1 MTPETIE
8 PIVIYLLTFFMGVL
22 GLVVFGSRRRVGQL
36 KQSSVEIHQ
45 EERRV
50 FDFLHG
56 LGAAFSEGVPSGE
69 LNRLIVEGGA
79 HILKADGGALY
90 LADRSGQNLVPSFL
104 AKGCPPLVLLPPNL
118 AAGIREGTGG
128 QAVDS
133 FLRLQAIPVGNS
145 LLGEACNWINPR
157 LLSAP
162 EKPQGKERGKEKP
175 GMSVESDEQHQLPGV
190 FVDQGL
196 ESVMLGPLHYRGKLL
211 GVLALAKGRGSA
223 PFSEAKKE
231 LFQAILEQSAFA
243 LFNQAIYLQAGEKHA
258 LDHDLQIAREIQ
270 KILLPSD
277 PPELSGFEIS
287 GLNLPARTLSGDY
300 FDYLPVDDD
309 HLGIA
314 IADVSG
320 KGVPASL
327 IMAMCRSAVR
337 SQSPGHLSPAVVL
350 RAVNRQLYPD
360 MKEDMFISMAYVV
373 VNRHTGEAL
382 LARAGHDAPLIYRA
396 ATHEVERLNPK
407 GMAVGIDSG
416 GVFDRFCTDF
426 PFRFAQ
432 GDLLLLYTDGLTEAL
447 DAEGNEFG
455 VERLTG
461 ELLESA
467 HDGAVETLHRLARS
481 VQAFSEGQPQHDDIT
496 LIGLQ
501 KI

>member
-1 MTPETIE
+1 MMIQTIE
-8 PIVIYLLTFFMGVL
+8 TLVIALMTLVMGVL
-22 GLVVFGSRRRVGQL
+22 GFIVFGSTRRVGQL
-36 KQSSVEIHQ
+36 RKSSAEIHQ
-45 EERRV
+45 EEKRV

-56 LGAAFSEGVPSGE
+56 LGAAFAEGVPSTE
-69 LNRLIVEGGA
+69 LNRLIVEGGT

-90 LADRSGQNLVPSFL
+90 LIDRTGNHLLPSFL
-104 AKGCPPLVLLPPNL
+104 TKGCPPLVVLPESL
-118 AAGIREGTGG
+118 AAKAEEGGSD
-128 QAVDS
+128 QAIES
-133 FLRLQAIPVGNS
+133 FLRLQAVPRGND
-145 LLGEACNWINPR
+145 LLGTACDWKEPR
-157 LLSAP
+157 LLTAHHDGKEVTEEDALSAP
-162 EKPQGKERGKEKP
+162 F
-175 GMSVESDEQHQLPGV
+175 ST
-190 FVDQGL
+190 QGL

-211 GVLALAKGRGSA
+211 GVLAIAKGKGST
-223 PFSEAKKE
+223 PFRHAKKE

-243 LFNQAIYLQAGEKHA
+243 LFNQAIYLEAGEKHA
-258 LDHDLQIAREIQ
+258 MDHDLQIAREIQ

-277 PPELSGFEIS
+277 APEIPGFQIS

-337 SQSPGHLSPAVVL
+337 SQSRGHISPATVL

-373 VNRHTGEAL
+373 VNRHSGEAL
-382 LARAGHDAPLIYRA
+382 LARAGHDAPLLFRA
-396 ATHEVERLNPK
+396 ETLEVERLNPK

-426 PFRFAQ
+426 PFRFGQ

-447 DAEGNEFG
+447 DAAGNEFG

-467 HDGAVETLHRLARS
+467 RDGAVETLHRLAHS
-481 VQAFSEGQPQHDDIT
+481 VQTFSEGKPQHDDIT

-501 KI
+501 KL

>member
-1 MTPETIE
+1 MIPQMIE
-8 PIVIYLLTFFMGVL
+8 PVVIALMTLVMVVL
-22 GLVVFGSRRRVGQL
+22 GFVIFGSTRRVGQL
-36 KQSSVEIHQ
+36 KKSTAEIHQ
-45 EERRV
+45 EEKRV

-56 LGAAFSEGVPSGE
+56 LGAAFSEGVPSSE
-69 LNRLIVEGGA
+69 LNRLIVEGGV

-90 LADRSGQNLVPSFL
+90 LTGRLGDNLIPSFL
-104 AKGCPPLVLLPPNL
+104 TKGCPPLVPLPENL
-118 AAGIREGTGG
+118 GAGLEGVVAL
-128 QAVDS
+128 QAIES
-133 FLRLQAIPVGNS
+133 FLRLRAVTIGSGGSESQ
-145 LLGEACNWINPR
+145 LLGEACDWKEGR
-157 LLSAP
+157 LLTAACKPKGHEKLGEEEVRDFLVIP
-162 EKPQGKERGKEKP
+162 EAL
-175 GMSVESDEQHQLPGV
+175 VAH
-190 FVDQGL
+190 GL

-211 GVLALAKGRGSA
+211 GVLAIAKRQGSEPFRGV
-223 PFSEAKKE
+223 KLE

-243 LFNQAIYLQAGEKHA
+243 LFNQAIYLEAGEKHA
-258 LDHDLQIAREIQ
+258 MDHDLQIAREIQ

-277 PPELSGFEIS
+277 APDLPGFEIS

-300 FDYLPVDDD
+300 FDYLPVDED

-337 SQSPGHLSPAVVL
+337 SQAQGHLSPATVL

-360 MKEDMFISMAYVV
+360 MKEDMFISMAYVI
-373 VNRHTGEAL
+373 VNRHTGAAL
-382 LARAGHDAPLIYRA
+382 LARAGHDAPLFYRA
-396 ATHEVERLNPK
+396 ETHQVERLNPK

-426 PFRFAQ
+426 PFQFGQ

-447 DAEGNEFG
+447 DAAGNEFS

-467 HDGAVETLHRLARS
+467 RDGAVETLHRLARS
-481 VQAFSEGQPQHDDIT
+481 VQSFSEGQPQHDDIT

-501 KI
+501 KL

>member
-1 MTPETIE
+1 MILQTIE
-8 PIVIYLLTFFMGVL
+8 PVVIALLTVVMGVL
-22 GLVVFGSRRRVGQL
+22 GLIVFGSRRRVGQL
-36 KQSSVEIHQ
+36 KLRTVEIHQ

-69 LNRLIVEGGA
+69 LNRLIVEGGVN
-79 HILKADGGALY
+79 ILKADGGALY
-90 LADRSGQNLVPSFL
+90 LVDRTGDKLIPSFL
-104 AKGCPPLVLLPPNL
+104 AKGCPPLVLLPANL
-118 AAGIREGTGG
+118 VGSIGNGESSQAAE
-128 QAVDS
+128 S
-133 FLRLQAIPVGNS
+133 YLRLQAVPRGESLQTS
-145 LLGEACNWINPR
+145 LLGAASGWKEPR

-162 EKPQGKERGKEKP
+162 EKHSGKEKIKTAP
-175 GMSVESDEQHQLPGV
+175 VGGEAGQLPQS

-211 GVLALAKGRGSA
+211 GVLAIAQGVGHP
-223 PFSEAKKE
+223 PFHEAKKE

-243 LFNQAIYLQAGEKHA
+243 LFNQAIYLQEGEKHA

-277 PPELSGFEIS
+277 APELPGFEIS

-309 HLGIA
+309 HLGIV

-337 SQSPGHLSPAVVL
+337 SQSSGHLSPAAVL
-350 RAVNRQLYPD
+350 RGVNRQLYPD
-360 MKEDMFISMAYVV
+360 MKEDMFISMAYVI
-373 VNRHTGEAL
+373 VNRHTGKAL
-382 LARAGHDAPLIYRA
+382 LARAGHDAPLMYRA
-396 ATHEVERLNPK
+396 ATNEVERLNPK

-416 GVFDRFCTDF
+416 EVFDRFCTDF
-426 PFRFAQ
+426 SFSFGQ

-455 VERLTG
+455 VERLSA

-481 VQAFSEGQPQHDDIT
+481 VQSFSEGQPQHDDIT
-496 LIGLQ
+496 LIGLH
-501 KI
+501 KF

>member
-1 MTPETIE
+1 MLQTIE
-8 PIVIYLLTFFMGVL
+8 TLVIALMTLVMGVL
-22 GLVVFGSRRRVGQL
+22 GFIVFGSTRRVGQL
-36 KQSSVEIHQ
+36 RKSSAEIHQ
-45 EERRV
+45 EEKRV

-56 LGAAFSEGVPSGE
+56 LGAAFAEGVPSSE
-69 LNRLIVEGGA
+69 LNRLIVEGGT

-90 LADRSGQNLVPSFL
+90 LTDRTGNNLIPSFVT
-104 AKGCPPLVLLPPNL
+104 KGCPPLVLLPENL
-118 AAGIREGTGG
+118 ATKVGEATSSQSIE
-128 QAVDS
+128 S
-133 FLRLQAIPVGNS
+133 FLRLQAVPRGFS
-145 LLGEACNWINPR
+145 LLGAACDWQEPR
-157 LLSAP
+157 LMGTSH
-162 EKPQGKERGKEKP
+162 QGKEVAPENAL
-175 GMSVESDEQHQLPGV
+175 LPQYST
-190 FVDQGL
+190 QGL

-211 GVLALAKGRGSA
+211 GVLAIAKGKGSP
-223 PFSEAKKE
+223 PFRHAKME

-243 LFNQAIYLQAGEKHA
+243 LFNQAIYLEAGEKHA
-258 LDHDLQIAREIQ
+258 MDHDLQIAREIQ

-277 PPELSGFEIS
+277 APELPGYQIS

-300 FDYLPVDDD
+300 FDYLSVDDD

-337 SQSPGHLSPAVVL
+337 SQSRGHTSPATVL

-396 ATHEVERLNPK
+396 EKHEVERLNPK

-426 PFRFAQ
+426 PFQFGQ

-447 DAEGNEFG
+447 DATGNEFG

-467 HDGAVETLHRLARS
+467 PNGAMETLHRLAHS
-481 VQAFSEGQPQHDDIT
+481 VLTFSEGKPQHDDIT

-501 KI
+501 KL

>member
-1 MTPETIE
+1 MMLQTIE
-8 PIVIYLLTFFMGVL
+8 TLVIALMALVMGVL
-22 GLVVFGSRRRVGQL
+22 GFIVFGSNRRVGQL
-36 KQSSVEIHQ
+36 RKSSAEIHQ
-45 EERRV
+45 EEKRV

-56 LGAAFSEGVPSGE
+56 LGAAFAEGVPSTE
-69 LNRLIVEGGA
+69 LNRLIVEGGT

-90 LADRSGQNLVPSFL
+90 LIDRTGNNLIPSFL
-104 AKGCPPLVLLPPNL
+104 TKGCPPLVVLPESLTANL
-118 AAGIREGTGG
+118 GEGVSN
-128 QAVDS
+128 QAIES
-133 FLRLQAIPVGNS
+133 FLRLQAVPRGTA
-145 LLGEACNWINPR
+145 LLGAACNWKEPR
-157 LLSAP
+157 LLVAP
-162 EKPQGKERGKEKP
+162 HHGKELTEETAL
-175 GMSVESDEQHQLPGV
+175 SAL
-190 FVDQGL
+190 FAAQGL

-211 GVLALAKGRGSA
+211 GVLAIANGRGSI
-223 PFSEAKKE
+223 PFRHAKKE

-243 LFNQAIYLQAGEKHA
+243 LFNQAIYLEAGEKHA
-258 LDHDLQIAREIQ
+258 MDHDLQIAREIQ

-277 PPELSGFEIS
+277 APEIPGYQIS

-337 SQSPGHLSPAVVL
+337 SQSRGHISPATVL

-373 VNRHTGEAL
+373 LNRHSGEAL
-382 LARAGHDAPLIYRA
+382 LARAGHDAPLLYRA
-396 ATHEVERLNPK
+396 ETREVERLNPK

-426 PFRFAQ
+426 PFRFGQ

-447 DAEGNEFG
+447 DATGNEFG

-467 HDGAVETLHRLARS
+467 RDGAVETLHRLAHS
-481 VQAFSEGQPQHDDIT
+481 VQAFSEGNPQHDDIT

-501 KI
+501 KL

>member
-1 MTPETIE
+1 MIFQTIE
-8 PIVIYLLTFFMGVL
+8 PGLFALLIFLMGVL
-22 GLVVFGSRRRVGQL
+22 SLLVFGSRRRVGQL
-36 KQSSVEIHQ
+36 KQSSAEIHQ
-45 EERRV
+45 EEKRV

-69 LNRLIVEGGA
+69 LYRLIVEGGA
-79 HILKADGGALY
+79 DILKADGGALY
-90 LADRSGQNLVPSFL
+90 LTDRGGANLVPSFL
-104 AKGCPPLVLLPPNL
+104 SKGCPPLVILPEHL
-118 AAGIREGTGG
+118 VAGIAHKEKS
-128 QAVDS
+128 QAVES
-133 FLRLQAIPVGNS
+133 FLRLQAIPKGSS
-145 LLGEACNWINPR
+145 LIGEACLWTGPR
-157 LLSAP
+157 LLSVFKKGKGSSSRKASPDTVTDEEEMLDVP
-162 EKPQGKERGKEKP
+162 EE
-175 GMSVESDEQHQLPGV
+175 LAT
-190 FVDQGL
+190 QGL
-196 ESVMLGPLHYRGKLL
+196 ESVMLGPLHYRGQLL
-211 GVLALAKGRGSA
+211 GVLALTRGHGSDSF
-223 PFSEAKKE
+223 PRVKRE
-231 LFQAILEQSAFA
+231 LFQAILE
-243 LFNQAIYLQAGEKHA
+243 QAIYLQAGEKHA
-258 LDHDLQIAREIQ
+258 MDHDLQIAREIQ

-277 PPELSGFEIS
+277 PPDVTGFEIS

-300 FDYLPVDDD
+300 FDYLPVDDE

-320 KGVPASL
+320 KGIPASL

-337 SQSPGHLSPAVVL
+337 SQAPGHLSPAAVL

-373 VNRHTGEAL
+373 VNRQTGEAL

-396 ATHEVERLNPK
+396 ETHEVERLNPK

-426 PFRFAQ
+426 PFRFGR

-455 VERLTG
+455 VERLTR

-481 VQAFSEGQPQHDDIT
+481 VQAFSEGQPQHDDTT
-496 LIGLQ
+496 LLGLQ
-501 KI
+501 KL

>member
-1 MTPETIE
+1 MIFQTIE
-8 PIVIYLLTFFMGVL
+8 PVVIALLTLVMGAL
-22 GLVVFGSRRRVGQL
+22 GFVIFGSQRRVGQL
-36 KQSSVEIHQ
+36 KQSSAEIHQ
-45 EERRV
+45 EEKRV

-69 LNRLIVEGGA
+69 LHRLIVEGAA
-79 HILKADGGALY
+79 HILKADGAALY
-90 LADRSGQNLVPSFL
+90 LADRNGENLIPSFL
-104 AKGCPPLVLLPPNL
+104 SKECPPLVLLPENL
-118 AAGIREGTGG
+118 AAEAGEGGNS
-128 QAVDS
+128 QALES
-133 FLRLQAIPVGNS
+133 FLRLQAVPMGS
-145 LLGEACNWINPR
+145 FLLGEVCHWKEPR
-157 LLSAP
+157 LLSATG
-162 EKPQGKERGKEKP
+162 EG
-175 GMSVESDEQHQLPGV
+175 DEHQLAGAFV
-190 FVDQGL
+190 FQGL
-196 ESVMLGPLHYRGKLL
+196 ESVMLGPLHYRQKIL
-211 GVLALAKGRGSA
+211 GVLAIAKRRGSE
-223 PFSEAKKE
+223 PFREVKRD

-243 LFNQAIYLQAGEKHA
+243 LFNQAIYLEAGEKHA
-258 LDHDLQIAREIQ
+258 MDHDLQIAREIQ

-277 PPELSGFEIS
+277 APDLPGFEIS

-337 SQSPGHLSPAVVL
+337 SQSRGHLSPATVL

-373 VNRHTGEAL
+373 INRHTGEAL
-382 LARAGHDAPLIYRA
+382 LARAGHDAPLIFRA
-396 ATHEVERLNPK
+396 ETRQVERLNPK

-426 PFRFAQ
+426 PFHFGR

-447 DAEGNEFG
+447 DSSGNEFG
-455 VERLTG
+455 VEKLTG
-461 ELLESA
+461 ELLRSA
-467 HDGAVETLHRLARS
+467 RDGAVETLHRLARS
-481 VQAFSEGQPQHDDIT
+481 VRTFSEGQPQHDDIT
-496 LIGLQ
+496 LIGIQ
-501 KI
+501 KL

>member
-1 MTPETIE
+1 MIFQKIE
-8 PIVIYLLTFFMGVL
+8 PSVILLLAIVLVVL
-22 GLVVFGSRRRVGQL
+22 GLIVYRSRRRVGQL
-36 KQSSVEIHQ
+36 KRSSAEIHQ
-45 EERRV
+45 EEKRV

-69 LNRLIVEGGA
+69 LHRLIVEGA
-79 HILKADGGALY
+79 ANILKADGGALY
-90 LADRSGQNLVPSFL
+90 LTDRSGEGLLPSFL
-104 AKGCPPLVLLPPNL
+104 SRGSPPLIVLPEKLSL
-118 AAGIREGTGG
+118 MEEGETK
-128 QAVDS
+128 AHAIES
-133 FLRLQAIPVGNS
+133 FLRLQTVPRKCG
-145 LLGEACNWINPR
+145 LLGEACDWKEPR
-157 LLSAP
+157 LLSAHRQR
-162 EKPQGKERGKEKP
+162 EGGEHGELNA
-175 GMSVESDEQHQLPGV
+175 ELIA
-190 FVDQGL
+190 QGL
-196 ESVMLGPLHYRGKLL
+196 GSVILGPLHYRQKLL
-211 GVLALAKGRGSA
+211 GVLAIVKGRGSI
-223 PFSEAKKE
+223 PFLGIKKE

-243 LFNQAIYLQAGEKHA
+243 LFNQAIYLEAGEKHA
-258 LDHDLQIAREIQ
+258 MDHDLQIAREIQ

-277 PPELSGFEIS
+277 SPDLPGFEIS

-337 SQSPGHLSPAVVL
+337 SQSRGHLSPATVL
-350 RAVNRQLYPD
+350 SAVNRQLYPD

-373 VNRHTGEAL
+373 INRHTGRAL
-382 LARAGHDAPLIYRA
+382 LARAGHDAPLFYRA
-396 ATHEVERLNPK
+396 TKYQVERLNPK

-416 GVFDRFCTDF
+416 SVFDRFCTDF
-426 PFRFAQ
+426 PFCFEK

-447 DAEGNEFG
+447 DAGGNEFG

-467 HDGAVETLHRLARS
+467 RDGAVETLHRLARS
-481 VQAFSEGQPQHDDIT
+481 VRAFSEGQPQHDDIT

-501 KI
+501 KQ

>member
-1 MTPETIE
+1 MIFQTIE
-8 PIVIYLLTFFMGVL
+8 PGLFALLIFLMGVL
-22 GLVVFGSRRRVGQL
+22 SLLVFGSRRRVGQL
-36 KQSSVEIHQ
+36 KQSSAEIHQ

-69 LNRLIVEGGA
+69 LYRLIVEGGA

-90 LADRSGQNLVPSFL
+90 LTDRGGAHLVPSFL
-104 AKGCPPLVLLPPNL
+104 SKGCPPLVILPEHL
-118 AAGIREGTGG
+118 VAGIAQGEKS
-128 QAVDS
+128 QAVES
-133 FLRLQAIPVGNS
+133 FLRLQAIPKGSS
-145 LLGEACNWINPR
+145 LIGEACLWTGPR
-157 LLSAP
+157 LLSVFKKGKGGSSRKAAP
-162 EKPQGKERGKEKP
+162 
-175 GMSVESDEQHQLPGV
+175 STLIDEEEMLDVPEALAAK
-190 FVDQGL
+190 GL
-196 ESVMLGPLHYRGKLL
+196 ESVMLGPLHYRGQLL
-211 GVLALAKGRGSA
+211 GVLALTRGHGSDSF
-223 PFSEAKKE
+223 PRVKQE

-258 LDHDLQIAREIQ
+258 MDHDLQIAREIQ
-270 KILLPSD
+270 KILLPTD
-277 PPELSGFEIS
+277 PPDVSGFEIS

-300 FDYLPVDDD
+300 FDYLPVDEE
-309 HLGIA
+309 HLGVM

-320 KGVPASL
+320 KGIPASL

-337 SQSPGHLSPAVVL
+337 SQSPGHLSPAADVVL
-350 RAVNRQLYPD
+350 
-360 MKEDMFISMAYVV
+360 
-373 VNRHTGEAL
+373 NRHTGEAL

-396 ATHEVERLNPK
+396 ETHAVERLNPK

-426 PFRFAQ
+426 PFRFGR